1 MTEHTLPTVSLV
13 HGAQM
18 PVLGL
23 GTSPMN
29 DDDTARAVE
38 HALRLGYRLVDTA
51 ENYGNEV
58 GVGRGIRAAGVSRD
72 DVFLTTKFNRKWHS
86 LAGPRQALEASLER
100 LGLDYVDLLLI
111 HWPNPDQ
118 GTYVD
123 AWRGVADLLDAGVVR
138 AIGTSNFKASHLQ
151 RLLEE
156 TGVVPDV
163 NQIQLSP
170 HITRTDRRDFHAAHG
185 IVTESWSPLGNG
197 GDLLAEPTVQ
207 SLAQAHDRTPAQV
220 VLRWHLQHGLVPIP
234 KSGSPDRLAQNLA
247 VFDFE
252 LAADEMALLDALD
265 RGEDGAQD
273 SDVFGH

>member
-1 MTEHTLPTVSLV
+1 MTTHTVPTVPLL
-13 HGAQM
+13 HGARM

-23 GTSPMN
+23 GTAPMN
-29 DDDTARAVE
+29 DDNTARAVE
-38 HALRLGYRLVDTA
+38 HALGLGYRLVDTA

-58 GVGRGIRAAGVSRD
+58 GVGRGLRAAGVTRD
-72 DVFLTTKFNRKWHS
+72 DVFLTTKFNRRWHRVD
-86 LAGPRQALEASLER
+86 GPRRALEASLER
-100 LGLDYVDLLLI
+100 LGVDYVDLLLI

-123 AWRGVADLLDAGVVR
+123 AWTGVAQLLDAGRVR
-138 AIGTSNFKASHLQ
+138 AIGTSNFKPSHLQ
-151 RLLEE
+151 RLLDE

-170 HITRTDRRDFHAAHG
+170 HIARTDRRDFHTAHG

-197 GDLLAEPTVQ
+197 DDLLDEPAVA

-220 VLRWHLQHGLVPIP
+220 VLRWHLQHEVVPIP
-234 KSGSPDRLAQNLA
+234 KSGNPDRLAQNLS

-252 LAADEMALLDALD
+252 LAAEEMALLDALD
-265 RGEDGAQD
+265 RGENGALD

>member
-1 MTEHTLPTVSLV
+1 MTEHTVPTVSLL

-23 GTSPMN
+23 GTSPMD

-151 RLLEE
+151 RLLDEA
-156 TGVVPDV
+156 GVVPDV

-247 VFDFE
+247 VFDFQ
-252 LAADEMALLDALD
+252 LAAGEMAVLDALD